1 MVQDVRRLQVDYACN
16 HTIQL
21 ACLASLARTFSNV
34 IGPCFANP
42 LVISQPEILVSGE
55 LVGMTYICAT

>member
-1 MVQDVRRLQVDYACN
+1 VVQDVRRLQVDYACN

-21 ACLASLARTFSNV
+21 ACLARTFSNV
-34 IGPCFANP
+34 IGPSSANS
-42 LVISQPEILVSGE
+42 LVVSQPQILVSGE